1 MVSYNQTVNPS
12 SLIDLL
18 VIGGGPAGF
27 FAALTCAEAQPRA
40 SIVILER
47 TATVLGK
54 VRISGGGRCN
64 VTHACFDPAILTQFY
79 PRGGR
84 ELRGVFARFQPADTI
99 RWFESH
105 GVLLKTE
112 EDGRVF
118 PVSDSSETII
128 ACLTGEAARH
138 GVEVHTRTRVKSL
151 ELTPEGAFVATCQ
164 DGTLWR
170 ARRTVLATGGEGGF
184 HLASGLGH
192 SIQPPVPSLFTL
204 KIHDP
209 RLEELQGIS
218 VPDVRLSLPTAH
230 IHSEGALLITHWGLS
245 GPAALRLSAW
255 GARVFHQHNYQLA
268 LIVNWLPGFRE
279 DEVIAHLKNERGIH
293 GRKRVMAWCP
303 FEAMAQRLWQRLVL
317 SAGIPEA
324 TTWATL
330 TRQQRIRLAHEL
342 TAGRYEIT
350 GKAPFKDEFV
360 TCGGIALDEVDFRRM
375 ESRLIPGLFLAGE
388 VLDIDGL
395 TGGFNLQNAWS
406 TSWVAG
412 RAIAGKT

>member
-1 MVSYNQTVNPS
+1 MVSYNQSVNPAPA
-12 SLIDLL
+12 IELL

-27 FAALTCAEAQPRA
+27 FAALTLAEARPRS
-40 SIVILER
+40 SIVILEK
-47 TATVLGK
+47 ASTVLGK

-64 VTHACFDPAILTQFY
+64 VTHACFDPAILTRFY

-118 PVSDSSETII
+118 PVSNSSETII
-128 ACLTGEAARH
+128 SCLTGEAARQ
-138 GVEVHTRTRVKSL
+138 GIEVHTHTRVKSL
-151 ELTPEGAFVATCQ
+151 ERTPEGTFVATCH
-164 DGTLWR
+164 DGTLWHT
-170 ARRTVLATGGEGGF
+170 RRVILATGGEGGF
-184 HLASGLGH
+184 HLAAGLGH
-192 SIQPPVPSLFTL
+192 TIQPPVPSLFTF

-209 RLEELQGIS
+209 RFEGLQGIS
-218 VPDVRLSLPTAH
+218 IPAVRLWLPTAN

-245 GPAALRLSAW
+245 GPAVLRLSAW
-255 GARVFHQHNYQLA
+255 GARVLHQHNYQLA
-268 LIVNWLPGFRE
+268 LTIHWLPGLSE
-279 DEVIAHLKNERGIH
+279 DGVMAHLKNQRSHH
-293 GRKRVMAWCP
+293 GRKRVTAWCP
-303 FEAMAQRLWQRLVL
+303 FEAIAQRLWQKLVL
-317 SAGIPEA
+317 SAEIPET
-324 TTWATL
+324 TTWSTL
-330 TRQQRIRLAHEL
+330 TRQQIVRLAQEL
-342 TAGRYEIT
+342 TAGRYEIA

-360 TCGGIALDEVDFRRM
+360 TCGGVTLDEVDFRTL
-375 ESRLIPGLFLAGE
+375 ESRLVPGLFLAGE

-406 TSWVAG
+406 TGWVAG